1 VWVALLFL
9 ATILLF
15 FTRLS
20 APLQEPQEARY
31 AEIPR
36 HMLAQR
42 SWLVPILHGEP
53 YYDKPPLLYW
63 LVMASYSVL
72 GVSDWAARLVA
83 SGAGFLT
90 VVITY
95 LWGRRVAGPRAGFLA
110 GHILCLTV
118 RYIYLA
124 RLLTMDTLLC
134 LCVTAALAAAH
145 VAVHGATFR
154 WRWWLVSAV
163 ACGLGMLTKG
173 PVALALT
180 AVPVLA
186 YSFLDRRRT
195 RLGLVAWLAYL
206 AVALSVA
213 APWYIAV
220 ARVDPGF
227 VDYFFWR
234 HNVERFVAPFD
245 HVEPF
250 WFYLPSLLLGML
262 PWTLLMPSLVLH
274 LVRKPRDEASVPG
287 VRGLTPWL
295 GLPLLASLWCLLFF
309 SLAGCKRPTYILPA
323 MPLLALALGC
333 YLDTVVPRER
343 EALAGTRL
351 AYWSTLLVLVLG
363 MAGSLLAICEGLLKP
378 AVGIAAVVVMAVGL
392 VLVWRRGRMQRT
404 AVSWLV
410 CAGITFGLLF
420 AGIHQVLPSYARR
433 FALRGQVRRHAE
445 LCSDPH
451 VPVVCY
457 PRQWE
462 SVNFY
467 LRRDDV
473 RAYGKDQLPELI
485 AELRA
490 YPRTLLFVK
499 SGKNLDA
506 FLDALPPTLQFV
518 PEGRRGTVTAGIV
531 QPRGDLHAELYAER

>member
-1 VWVALLFL
+1 VTLLFL
-9 ATILLF
+9 AAFLLF

-36 HMLAQR
+36 QMLAEGN
-42 SWLVPILHGEP
+42 WLVPVLHGEP

-63 LVMASYSVL
+63 LVMASYSVV

-83 SGAGFLT
+83 SGAAFLT
-90 VVITY
+90 IGITY
-95 LWGRRVAGPRAGFLA
+95 LWGRRVIGPRAGFVA
-110 GHILCLTV
+110 GVILCLSV

-134 LCVTAALAAAH
+134 LWVTAALAAAH
-145 VAVHGATFR
+145 AALHGPTFR
-154 WRWWLVSAV
+154 WSWWLLSA
-163 ACGLGMLTKG
+163 ATCGLGLLTKG

-180 AVPVLA
+180 AVPVFS
-186 YSFLDRRRT
+186 YCFLDRRVARP
-195 RLGLVAWLAYL
+195 GLASWLAYV
-206 AVALSVA
+206 AVAFAVA
-213 APWYIAV
+213 GPWYIAV
-220 ARVDPGF
+220 SADPGF

-234 HNVERFVAPFD
+234 HNVVRFVAPFD

-250 WFYLPSLLLGML
+250 WFYLPGLLLGML
-262 PWTLLMPSLVLH
+262 PWMLLLPPLVVF
-274 LVRKPRDEASVPG
+274 LVRKPRSESSNPG
-287 VRGLTPWL
+287 VRRLTPGL
-295 GLPLLASLWCLLFF
+295 GFSLLASVWCLLFY
-309 SLAGCKRPTYILPA
+309 SLAGCKRATYILPA
-323 MPLLALALGC
+323 MPPLALALGC
-333 YLDTVVPRER
+333 YLDAALPCER
-343 EALAGTRL
+343 LAWAGSRL
-351 AYWSTLLVLVLG
+351 AYWATLLVVGLG
-363 MAGSLLAICEGLLKP
+363 MAASVFAVWEGLLKP
-378 AVGIAAVVVMAVGL
+378 AVGITSAVVMAVVFEL
-392 VLVWRRGRMQRT
+392 LRRRGRTQRP
-404 AVSWLV
+404 AVSWLM

-420 AGIHQVLPSYARR
+420 AGVHQVLPNYARR

-445 LCSDPH
+445 RCSDPR

-457 PRQWE
+457 PRRWE

-490 YPRTLLFVK
+490 HPRTLLFVK
-499 SGKNLDA
+499 SDQNLDA
-506 FLDALPPTLQFV
+506 FLDALPATLQFA

-531 QPRGDLHAELYAER
+531 QPRDEPPTGLYAER